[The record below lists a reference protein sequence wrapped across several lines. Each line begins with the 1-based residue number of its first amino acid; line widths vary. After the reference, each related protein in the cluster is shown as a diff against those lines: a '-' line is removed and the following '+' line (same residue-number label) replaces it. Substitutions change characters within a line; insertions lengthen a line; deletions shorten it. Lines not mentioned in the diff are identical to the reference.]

1 MGFQLVIAE
10 GKEAGREFEFDQAS
24 VVIGRTAECD
34 VILYE
39 PGVSRRHARIFNEGV
54 GFLVEDLG
62 SSNGTKVNG
71 ERITA
76 RQPLRDG
83 DSISLGP
90 VIFNFKPVELGAE
103 QATDEAPAEGGAHTR
118 IISVSELKK
127 SRNKGVAMLP
137 KGASREEVAEM
148 GRRAT
153 GMIPAIK
160 PGGPRPSNP
169 GARRPSGEG
178 LSRRGTG
185 ARLAQREADLPEG
198 VEVAGGGRPRLARMT
213 GERPALSAADRAR
226 FQRGGVGGQ
235 AELWWTEASKV
246 QKALV
251 SLGAGALAL
260 GLAAGIA
267 VALWPEG
274 PPPLPPEPE
283 VLGGT
288 PVEHS
293 FGLGDGVTYERA
305 DSKSFDFEVKSPVQV
320 MAVIHY
326 QARDINSK
334 DEVSISVNGVE
345 LDWASPDTLDVN
357 ERTREVLVP
366 AKHIRRDEVNTVT
379 FDNVRNPPEAD
390 TWRIWNLWIEFAVL
404 PEKDEDALVS
414 DAENSYKRGLIKWEQ
429 RDIGA
434 SNRWDAYNN
443 FRAAWLT
450 LEAIPIEKRP
460 YTYQLTR
467 DKMNESRRAL
477 DDKCKELLLKA
488 RSAFNF
494 GKYDEAR
501 YELDHV
507 NDFFPT
513 RNHPCQ
519 YRAEVERQAMD
530 L

>member
-39 PGVSRRHARIFNEGV
+39 PGVSRRHARIFLEGAD
-54 GFLVEDLG
+54 FLVEDLG
-62 SSNGTKVNG
+62 SSNGTRVNG
-71 ERITA
+71 ETITA
-76 RQPLRDG
+76 KQPLKPG
-83 DSISLGP
+83 DSISMGP
-90 VIFNFKPVELGAE
+90 VVFSFKPVELGAE
-103 QATDEAPAEGGAHTR
+103 APTDEQPQGGAHTR
-118 IISVSELKK
+118 IVSVSELKK
-127 SRNKGVAMLP
+127 SRNKAVAMLP

-153 GMIPAIK
+153 GVIPAIK
-160 PGGPRPSNP
+160 PGGPRPSAP
-169 GARRPSGEG
+169 GT
-178 LSRRGTG
+178 RRGSG
-185 ARLAQREADLPEG
+185 DGLAKRSAAKLAEREDDLPEG

-213 GERPALSAADRAR
+213 GERPALSAAERAR
-226 FQRGGVGGQ
+226 FQRAGATGKAQ
-235 AELWWTEASKV
+235 LWWAEASKG
-246 QKALV
+246 KRAAV
-251 SLGAGALAL
+251 SVAAGVVVL
-260 GLAAGIA
+260 GLLGGI
-267 VALWPEG
+267 VSALLPEG
-274 PPPLPPEPE
+274 PPPKPPEPE
-283 VLGGT
+283 LLGT
-288 PVEHS
+288 APVEHS

-320 MAVIHY
+320 MAVLHY
-326 QARDINSK
+326 QAKDINSK
-334 DEVSISVNGVE
+334 DEVSISINGVE
-345 LDWASPDTLDVN
+345 LDWVPADTLDVN

-366 AKHIRRDEVNTVT
+366 AKHIKRNEINTVT
-379 FDNVRNPPEAD
+379 FDNVRNPPEQD
-390 TWRIWNLWIEFAVL
+390 PWRIWNLWIEFAVL
-404 PEKDEDALVS
+404 PEKDEDALIA
-414 DAENSYKRGLIKWEQ
+414 DAENSYKRGMIKWEQ

-443 FRAAWLT
+443 FRGAWLT
-450 LEAIPIEKRP
+450 LEAISVEKRP

-467 DKMNESRRAL
+467 DKMNESRREL
-477 DDKCKELLLKA
+477 DNKCKELLLKA

-507 NDFFPT
+507 NDFFPS

-519 YRAEVERQAMD
+519 WRAEQEREAME